1 LMYFISCLYEEVY
14 FVKPLTSRPA
24 NSEKYMVALSFK
36 GFNNEVEEQ
45 YYIGQLEEIL
55 DKWDNISSD
64 KLIVKSIFENPPNEF
79 YNRITDYND
88 QSYKMQNEYI
98 NKILNT
104 IENKPT
110 WKELEKIL
118 YQQTEKAVEWCQTY
132 HLSIN
137 LESYFYQKYN
147 YKLKNSMNTDT
158 NPKYKEYLDELDKYF
173 ENYIGYSSIF

>member
-1 LMYFISCLYEEVY
+1 
-14 FVKPLTSRPA
+14 
-24 NSEKYMVALSFK
+24 
-36 GFNNEVEEQ
+36 
-45 YYIGQLEEIL
+45 
-55 DKWDNISSD
+55 
-64 KLIVKSIFENPPNEF
+64 
-79 YNRITDYND
+79 
-88 QSYKMQNEYI
+88 MQNEYI